1 MHVSE
6 CVQARASA
14 LCVRACVPTDRVV
27 RAGTQ
32 QLVPLVQEG
41 ERSRGPLVGLVAPHA
56 RPLRHR
62 PHLHLPRQG
71 ARDQRG
77 GGGGGEGE
85 ATDRAL
91 MARYTLE
98 GRGRE
103 RKKERVR

>member
-1 MHVSE
+1 MRS
-6 CVQARASA
+6 
-14 LCVRACVPTDRVV
+14 DRVV

-41 ERSRGPLVGLVAPHA
+41 ECSRGALVGLVAPHA

-71 ARDQRG
+71 AGDQRG

-91 MARYTLE
+91 VAGDRLE
-98 GRGRE
+98 GREREKE
-103 RKKERVR
+103 RKKERERERDPLNDRLYTVMYNV